1 MYEFITQDTLAE
13 YESFIASHPKGH
25 FAQSSLWG
33 KQKPAWTWRAVAVRG
48 QDGKIK
54 GTMAFLIRKMPVFG
68 ASMLYACRGPV
79 CDLEDKETFGQLLEG
94 AKALAKE
101 YRGYIIKVDPDV
113 PCENVAFGQLLE
125 SFGFVRKQTG
135 KNFEGIQPKFV
146 FRLNVEGKTEE
157 ELMASF
163 TQKTRYNIR
172 LATRKGVEVRLCG
185 KEMVPAFTKIM
196 VETGVRDNFVTRNEQ
211 YFANML
217 DNLGEHARLYMAFY
231 EGQPIAGTLAIWFGD
246 KVWYLYGA
254 SSNEH
259 RNLMPNYL
267 LQWNM
272 IQWAVEKKCR
282 IYDFRGVSG
291 DLSEDNPLYG
301 LYKFKKGF
309 NGDFT
314 EFLGEYDL
322 VLNKGMNW
330 AINKATKA
338 YKGWN
343 MFVYMHKNKKKEQPA
358 GEEKA

>member
-33 KQKPAWTWRAVAVRG
+33 KQKSAWIWRAVAVRG
-48 QDGKIK
+48 QDGRIK
-54 GTMAFLIRKMPVFG
+54 GSMAFLIRKMPLFG

-79 CDLEDKETFGQLLEG
+79 CDLEDKETFGQLLDG
-94 AKALAKE
+94 AKVLAKE

-113 PCENVAFGQLLE
+113 PCENVAFGQMLE

-322 VLNKGMNW
+322 VLNKSMNW